1 MKLKLLIA
9 LVALVPSLVMA
20 QAKPNPTPTVSSTG
34 QSGGTGT
41 ANVGS
46 VDLKGSYYYQP
57 PTPTGG
63 YIGQVGATQQQTAT
77 NPNSTTGSSAS
88 TNGSTYRGT
97 SENQRESEPITVSYG
112 GGKADGHGSSNKAT
126 VKGSSQGST
135 GTYPCYGAVICN

>member
-77 NPNSTTGSSAS
+77 NPNSTTGSSAATGSS
-88 TNGSTYRGT
+88 TTPTN
-97 SENQRESEPITVSYG
+97 V
-112 GGKADGHGSSNKAT
+112 GGKADKY
-126 VKGSSQGST
+126 GST
-135 GTYPCYGAVICN
+135 GYSGPGMDFDVSSGKTTSKK